1 MRFLVFKYYRKS
13 ASFTVLLSL
22 LSSCRLLYTCHFNY
36 YYFFCFYF
44 FRCWLRH
51 TWFLTVADH
60 ALSQHQ
66 YCNFIISSNQQ
77 ASSIKKQVLFKKKES
92 LISFFLSWDTSAPLT
107 SLSLCAAFIP
117 VRVSLFFVLKINLQT
132 NNSVFSPLF
141 LIRLLAGL
149 VRGRA
154 QVSNLDLAES
164 FCSRKKKKTVRER
177 FCVACFL
184 TMHFR

>member
-51 TWFLTVADH
+51 TWLLTVADH
-60 ALSQHQ
+60 AVSQHQ

-77 ASSIKKQVLFKKKES
+77 ASSIKKQVLFKKKKVWF
-92 LISFFLSWDTSAPLT
+92 LFSFLGTPQHPLPHFLCVL
-107 SLSLCAAFIP
+107 LSYQCEW
-117 VRVSLFFVLKINLQT
+117 VCFFVLKINLQT

-164 FCSRKKKKTVRER
+164 FCSQKKRR
-177 FCVACFL
+177 
-184 TMHFR
+184 R

>member
-1 MRFLVFKYYRKS
+1 M
-13 ASFTVLLSL
+13 
-22 LSSCRLLYTCHFNY
+22 
-36 YYFFCFYF
+36 
-44 FRCWLRH
+44 
-51 TWFLTVADH
+51 
-60 ALSQHQ
+60 
-66 YCNFIISSNQQ
+66 
-77 ASSIKKQVLFKKKES
+77 LFQKKES

-164 FCSRKKKKTVRER
+164 FCSQKKEDGEREILCCLFPDNAFQIGWILKTLDVTRIGL
-177 FCVACFL
+177 VIVL
-184 TMHFR
+184 TKQNNSFISIR